1 MGRAPLTEAYQQLVE
16 VFLCTETT
24 HSLPL
29 TIEGIEEKSKW
40 IKTMMLMKMM
50 MLMKNND
57 YYGDSNWL
65 WKKENELS
73 DDEQLSSDHELN
85 NNDQQRDEKDSHVAP
100 ATTHPLPAQPASRQQ
115 WSSEESQYRPFL

>member
-16 VFLCTETT
+16 VFHCTETT

-85 NNDQQRDEKDSHVAP
+85 CDQKRDEKDSHVAP
-100 ATTHPLPAQPASRQQ
+100 ATTHPPPAQPASRQQ

>member
-1 MGRAPLTEAYQQLVE
+1 MHPVCFLLTTYLQSAVLKHPQLQSLNVGRAPLTEAYQQLVE

-85 NNDQQRDEKDSHVAP
+85 
-100 ATTHPLPAQPASRQQ
+100 
-115 WSSEESQYRPFL
+115 